1 MKKIFYS
8 LVLIILSTNLVI
20 ANEKKNC
27 DELKFASD
35 RFFCKAFS
43 GQMLMKGSS
52 AKKEKGSSAWKEI
65 SIIPKSL
72 KDKKTLADFFK
83 NKEE

>member
-1 MKKIFYS
+1 
-8 LVLIILSTNLVI
+8 
-20 ANEKKNC
+20 
-27 DELKFASD
+27 
-35 RFFCKAFS
+35 
-43 GQMLMKGSS
+43 MLMKGSS